1 MTTCISPLYN
11 DNSEQINL
19 QAMYEYYD
27 GSKTKNCLY
36 DQSDL
41 EPSVEDREYLNEIEH
56 EWEYELGIR

>member
-19 QAMYEYYD
+19 QAMYKYY
-27 GSKTKNCLY
+27 GSSKAKNYLY
-36 DQSDL
+36 SQSDL
-41 EPSVEDREYLNEIEH
+41 EPSSEDREYLNEIEH

>member
-27 GSKTKNCLY
+27 SLKPRTVCTIRAIWSLAPKIGS
-36 DQSDL
+36 
-41 EPSVEDREYLNEIEH
+41 I
-56 EWEYELGIR
+56 